1 MLYLRNRD
9 HRHIRL
15 GMPIGPDLHQ
25 HALLLE
31 WLPELRILWRSLRNI
46 LPGKHL
52 VLHRGNVDD
61 LELTLVIGESG
72 PQKIRAARPAA
83 LRNQSDP
90 DARGPLPIAVPGQA
104 FQLTAI

>member
-61 LELTLVIGESG
+61 FELALFIGEG
-72 PQKIRAARPAA
+72 VPQEIQSARPTA
-83 LRNQSDP
+83 LRNQSDQ
-90 DARGPLPIAVPGQA
+90 DARVGLAIAVP
-104 FQLTAI
+104 